1 MKTGSGAASI
11 WSPPGAESL
20 IGTAA
25 RKDKE
30 DAMPADPG
38 LLALQRDDLA
48 GIAGVTEKT
57 MFGGVAF
64 LLHGNMLCGVHSRA
78 AMYRVGKARMDAA
91 LALPGVGPMAF
102 TGRPIG
108 GFVEAGEDA
117 MADDAVRLH
126 LRDMARAF
134 VASLPPK

>member
-1 MKTGSGAASI
+1 L
-11 WSPPGAESL
+11 L
-20 IGTAA
+20 IETAA

-30 DAMPADPG
+30 DTMPADPG

-48 GIAGVTEKT
+48 GTAGVTEKK

-64 LLHGNMLCGVHSRA
+64 LLNGNMLCGVHSRA
-78 AMYRVGKARMDAA
+78 AMYRVGKAQMDAA

-102 TGRPIG
+102 TGRPMG
-108 GFVEAGEDA
+108 GFVEAGDAA
-117 MADDAVRLH
+117 MADDTTRLH

-134 VASLPPK
+134 VAGLPAK